1 MHLLSDSGSDSLPCP
16 PVLMRKNGSPRLFAT
31 GNHCLAAATDSLRW
45 LSSRDEGSP
54 VRSTAM
60 PTSATPAWAADSLS
74 RERYASSVDS
84 KKTLLSS
91 MASIPN
97 SSLATRGK
105 SNSFNGDS
113 WLRNLRCKLQPASE
127 ILGMS
132 SLLVIVVAFTFHPR
146 GPVSCPGLSAC
157 LLRFALRLL
166 HIAWEELKCT

>member
-1 MHLLSDSGSDSLPCP
+1 SHQSNGTLSLHDALP
-16 PVLMRKNGSPRLFAT
+16 T
-31 GNHCLAAATDSLRW
+31 YCLAAATDSLRW

-97 SSLATRGK
+97 SSLRSEEHTSELQSRE
-105 SNSFNGDS
+105 
-113 WLRNLRCKLQPASE
+113 NLVC
-127 ILGMS
+127 
-132 SLLVIVVAFTFHPR
+132 
-146 GPVSCPGLSAC
+146 
-157 LLRFALRLL
+157 
-166 HIAWEELKCT
+166 